1 MAADGADFIEV
12 FRYYNQRIQDKYN
25 AYESTRRVF
34 RGGVMSGGAPFTK
47 DIVYLDGLLRVHN
60 FLRVVVSSG
69 KAELLPLLFSGKM
82 NLKDIGVMIKLK
94 ERGLI
99 KDPTYLPPWMK
110 DIRFLLTYLAYSSF
124 LNSVRLTE
132 LKKYYAE
139 LIGVSHNQ
147 S

>member
-12 FRYYNQRIQDKYN
+12 YRYYNQRIADKNN
-25 AYESTRRVF
+25 AYESARRVF
-34 RGGVMSGGAPFTK
+34 RGGVISGGAPFTK
-47 DIVYLDGLLRVHN
+47 DMVYLDGLLRVHN

-69 KAELLPLLFSGKM
+69 KQELLPLLFSGKM
-82 NLKDIGVMIKLK
+82 ELKDIDVMIKLK

-99 KDPTYLPPWMK
+99 DAPTYLPPWMT

-124 LNSVRLTE
+124 LNSVKLTE
-132 LKKYYAE
+132 LKNYYSE
-139 LIGVSHNQ
+139 LIGIKTDQ